1 MKKQIL
7 LVLFSLFL
15 FINLS
20 FSNTYYWIGGK
31 GNWSNT
37 AHWSTTSGGITASAL
52 PVSNDNVVFDNNSAL
67 AISDTVFIDA
77 PVNVNIFDFSAVVN
91 SFVFSSSLVSIQING
106 DLRSNG
112 SVIFDWTGKFVL
124 SPISNAFITS
134 NGATWQNDFEKIGTD
149 TLTFND
155 NFSCE
160 KDFYVDNGVFNANS
174 KTLSFNS
181 FYSTLPNT
189 RNFKL
194 SNSTID
200 LNGQNWNINS
210 TTATLTHTGGTLNL
224 KYADTT
230 LFTGGALSYNIVK
243 VDSGDLKVYN
253 NNNFN
258 YLELV
263 NDTSS
268 LTINNGA
275 LQQIDSLVTHG
286 NCKSSIVIKSINPA
300 LASAQIMKTGYST
313 LLGSFLT
320 INNVDG
326 VTTGGKIYN
335 IQISDTSNGADNW
348 TNVGKK
354 FYWINNTGNWSDSA
368 HWSFASN
375 GSRCECLPGA
385 LDSVYFDMNSFSTA
399 NQEVIIDQDIHFGYM
414 DWSTSTNNP
423 TLRLTYNMFS
433 NGSVNFQPNLSV
445 VKDNLFQRLEFNKKG
460 VFNPNSASI
469 ACNIALNMD
478 SPSDTLLLGGYFHM
492 LDSTVFYQLCGKFL
506 TQGNNITASSIQIVD
521 TSAARTKYMNLS
533 SSTVT
538 LSAGFN
544 SEGIT
549 SNFTFESGTS
559 NLSISSNNLLNYLTT
574 EGLTFN
580 NVTLKFPKLI
590 SNISPYNPVPQ
601 RIAGDN
607 SFKKLTILK
616 KSYIQIDSNSVQTID
631 DTLIVKGTCK
641 DSIFL
646 FSNNPTLPASFS
658 KTSGALSM
666 QYVNLK
672 GIKGLGGATHT
683 AYFSKNAG
691 NNTNWTF
698 NTTKEV
704 ASAFTITGSHC
715 YGDTM
720 NVNNTTVAFSGNS
733 SDLSTKWYFGDRS
746 TYYYV
751 NPPTDSTI
759 INYISRDTT
768 KHRFTASGDVNVMLV
783 STNNLNGC
791 TDTARAIVHINKP
804 LVYVIPSASVNNV
817 TICAG
822 DSLKFDISSNV
833 PNATF
838 ETFLNNISQNTPSV
852 NDTIF
857 KSTSFNNLDTV
868 KFIAYENG
876 CASDSI
882 PFFAIK
888 VKSLP
893 IINWT
898 SNDADTAICIG
909 NSVTFTSTG
918 TGLYQYFVNG
928 GSVTNFI
935 KSGLYTTTGLANGDQ
950 VTVIG
955 KDTLTN
961 CMNTTQA
968 MIYTVNPLPLTTLSE
983 STGSNT
989 ICVGDAVTFTAA
1001 GASTYQFF
1009 VDGVA
1014 VSSIGGNTWTTST
1027 LTTGKVV
1034 SVIGYSSTG
1043 CIKTAPQTFT
1053 YTVNQLPNATL
1064 TSTDADASI
1073 CSGTPVT
1080 FNASGGALYQYF
1092 INGISQGAQSSTST
1106 LSTSSLTNG
1115 NSVTVEVEFSGCK
1128 KVSTPI
1134 VFTVLSSPTTTLVSS
1149 DLDASIC
1156 AGTSVTFTAGGAST
1170 YQFFVNG
1177 VSQGSSSATNTFT
1190 TSSLINGQTV
1200 RVTGTS
1206 NTCPVSSA
1214 LTFTVLSL
1222 PTVPL
1227 FSNDPDNTICFGDPI
1242 TLTSAN
1248 CSTYELF
1255 ANNVS
1260 QGLAQVSQTFNP
1272 SLAAGSNALKVIG
1285 TGANGCSTT
1294 SSILTVQV
1302 NSIPSVT
1309 LSSTDIDNTICA
1321 GESVTFSGAG
1331 STNYQFFINGI
1342 PQGSLSP
1349 TATLTTSNLL
1359 NGQIISMTGST
1370 LGCASNSNTLTF
1382 TVNSIPSVSLS
1393 SSDANNVF
1401 CEGDAV
1407 TLTAAGATSY
1417 QFLLNNVVQ
1426 GLTSTTNTYNA
1437 STLTAGTYTLQV
1449 VGYQNNC
1456 SRSASNTLI
1465 VNGLPTATLTSNDA
1479 DNIICSG
1486 QNVTYTSTGGSL
1498 YLFKIDNVNQGSASP
1513 LSTIS
1518 FSNLVNG
1525 NVISVVV
1532 STPEGCLNS
1541 ASVAP
1546 ITVNTTPT
1554 ATISSSDVDH
1564 QICIGDNVTFSST
1577 GASNYEFFVNN
1588 VSQGAAS
1595 TSSSF
1600 SSSSLADNDV
1610 IKVTLTTLGCSATS
1624 TPITFTV
1631 HNYPTVTL
1639 TNNGGNQL
1647 CTGASTN
1654 LTALGANNYQFAV
1667 NGSTVGAFSTSNT
1680 FSAAVNNGDVISVS
1694 GETFGCISNASS
1706 SITFIVNTYPT
1717 ISAISSDADNVICLN
1732 DNINFTTTG
1741 ATTYTYQL
1749 NGTNLQTGTTGTYS
1763 LNTLQNN
1770 DVISVTGYNGT
1781 CASTPTS
1788 FTFTVHS
1795 MNLGLSASPSNLI
1808 CSGDAVSFTATG
1820 ANQYQFFV
1828 NGISQ
1833 GALSNQSTFNSSTLN
1848 NLDQITFTGYSTT
1861 TQCTQNYADFINMNV
1876 IAQPTI
1882 TASNTTFCQGDS
1894 VILYSNSSTGNQ
1906 WLLNGSPISGATDTA
1921 YIVQASGNYSLET
1934 THGGLGSIWSFGQN
1948 ASGTIGDGTN
1958 INTIN
1963 PTQANTALNFED
1975 LSSGSDFVIG
1985 LTSLGNVYSWGD
1997 NSSGQLGNGTYTATN
2012 SPIQVPTLASIKT
2025 IATTE
2030 MSAMAVT
2037 QTGGAYVWGN
2047 NTLGQLST
2055 GNTSVI
2061 NFPYLNPSLTNI
2073 DSIAGGRNHFVI
2085 LKNDGTVWAVGN
2097 NDYGQLG
2104 TGNQTGSMSAQQV
2117 SGLSNIVSVGAGE
2130 YNSFAINA
2138 AGDLYVWGNNGA
2150 GQLGLNDITNRLTP
2164 TLSSLKNITNAQGGA
2179 NHSVFLTSSNTVYTS
2194 GNNTFG
2200 QLGTGNNSE
2209 SLIPTLVG
2217 LNGISQISA
2226 GQYTTIL
2233 KKLDN
2238 SVYGF
2243 GSTIEGQLATTSVTS
2258 INVPTQISNLYGVG
2272 FVESG
2277 KTTTYCIYQ
2286 EEQACST
2293 SGTTITML
2301 SSLPVTITENNG
2313 VLSTVSGDS
2322 YQWYLNGFAI
2332 TSATNQSLTITG
2344 NGFYSV
2350 SVTYSS
2356 GCVGT
2361 SPDFAYNVVGIDELS
2376 SNISIFPN
2384 PTNGLVTISTNRL
2397 ENGTSTIQVKDL
2409 SGRIVLDPIT
2419 ITSATSQVDLF
2430 NLNEGMYII
2439 EIVSNNTILSRKSI
2453 VKKN

>member
-7 LVLFSLFL
+7 LTLFSLFL
-15 FINLS
+15 FANLS
-20 FSNTYYWIGGK
+20 FSATYYWIGGK
-31 GNWSNT
+31 GSWSNN
-37 AHWSTTSGGITASAL
+37 AHWSITSGGLTAGATPAISDS
-52 PVSNDNVVFDNNSAL
+52 VIFDNNSSL
-67 AISDTVFIDA
+67 NAIDTVFMDA
-77 PVNVNIFDFSAVVN
+77 AINVNLFDFSAVGN
-91 SFVFSSSLVSIQING
+91 PFVFSSSLVSIQING
-106 DLRSNG
+106 DLSSNG
-112 SVIFDWTGKFVL
+112 SAIFDWSGKFVL

-134 NGATWQNDFEKIGTD
+134 NGATWQNDFQKIGTD

-155 NFSCE
+155 NFSSVN
-160 KDFYVDNGVFNANS
+160 DFYVDNGVFNANS
-174 KTLSFNS
+174 KTLILNS
-181 FYSTLPNT
+181 FYSTLANT

-200 LNGQNWNINS
+200 VNGQNWNINS

-243 VDSGDLKVYN
+243 VDTGDLKVFN

-300 LASAQIMKTGYST
+300 LASAQIKKTGYST
-313 LLGSFLT
+313 FLGSFLT

-326 VTTGGKIYN
+326 VTTGGKTYN
-335 IQISDTSNGADNW
+335 IQISDTSNGAANW

-368 HWSFASN
+368 HWSFTSN
-375 GSRCECLPGA
+375 GSRCDCLPGA
-385 LDSVYFDMNSFSTA
+385 LDSVYFDLNSFSIS
-399 NQEVIIDQDIHFGYM
+399 NQQVKVNQDVHFGYM

-423 TLRLTYNMFS
+423 TLRLTYDMYS
-433 NGSVNFQPNLSV
+433 NGSVYFQPNLKV
-445 VKDNLFQRLEFNKKG
+445 IKDSAFQRLEFNKKG
-460 VFNPNSASI
+460 TFNPNSASI
-469 ACNIALNMD
+469 SCNVSLNMD
-478 SPSDTLLLGGYFHM
+478 TPSDTLNLGGFFHM
-492 LDSTVFYQLCGKFL
+492 LDSTAFYHSAGKFL
-506 TQGNNITASSIQIVD
+506 TQGNNITAGSIQIVD
-521 TSAARTKYMNLS
+521 TTAARTKYMNLS

-549 SNFTFESGTS
+549 SNFTFVSGTS
-559 NLSISSNNLLNYLTT
+559 NISISSNNLLNYLTT
-574 EGLTFN
+574 EGLAFN

-590 SNISPYNPVPQ
+590 SNIAPYNPIPQ
-601 RIAGDN
+601 RIAGNN
-607 SFKKLTILK
+607 SFKSLTILK
-616 KSYIQIDSNSVQTID
+616 KSYIQIDSNSVQTIV
-631 DTLIVKGTCK
+631 DTLIANGTCK
-641 DSIFL
+641 DTIFL
-646 FSNNPTLPASFS
+646 YSNNPTLPASFS
-658 KTSGALSM
+658 KTSGVLTMECAHL
-666 QYVNLK
+666 N
-672 GIKGLGGATHT
+672 GINGMGGASST
-683 AYFSKNAG
+683 AYFSIDAG

-698 NTTKEV
+698 DATKPV

-715 YGDTM
+715 FGDTL
-720 NVNNTTVAFSGNS
+720 NINNSTIAFSGNPF
-733 SDLSTKWYFGDRS
+733 DVSTKWFFGDGS
-746 TYYYV
+746 TSYYA
-751 NPPTDSTI
+751 NPPTDSTVI
-759 INYISRDTT
+759 DYITADTN
-768 KHRFTASGDVNVMLV
+768 KHRFIISGDVNVVLV
-783 STNNLNGC
+783 STYNLNQC
-791 TDTARAIVHINKP
+791 TDTARLVVHINKP
-804 LVYVIPSASVNNV
+804 TISVIPSISNL
-817 TICAG
+817 TICSG
-822 DSLKFDISSNV
+822 DSLKFDISSEIT
-833 PNATF
+833 NATF
-838 ETFLNNISQNTPSV
+838 ETFVNNVSQNTPSI

-857 KSTSFNNLDTV
+857 KSTTFSDLDTV
-868 KFIAYENG
+868 KFVTYENG
-876 CASDSI
+876 CISDSI
-882 PFFAIK
+882 PFFEIH

-898 SNDADTAICIG
+898 SNDADTSICIG
-909 NSVTFTSTG
+909 SPVTFTSTG
-918 TGLYQYFVNG
+918 TDLYRYLVNG
-928 GSVTNFI
+928 TSATGLLS
-935 KSGLYTTTGLANGDQ
+935 SGLFTTSNLTNGDQ

-955 KDTLTN
+955 KNTTTN
-961 CMNTTQA
+961 CIDTTQA
-968 MIYTVNPLPLTTLSE
+968 MVFTVNPLPLTTLSE

-1014 VSSIGGNTWTTST
+1014 VTSIGGNTWTTST
-1027 LTTGKVV
+1027 LTSGKVV
-1034 SVIGYSSTG
+1034 SVVGHSSTG
-1043 CIKTAPQTFT
+1043 CIKTAPQTFA
-1053 YTVNQLPNATL
+1053 YTVNPLPNAIL
-1064 TSTDADASI
+1064 TSSDADASI

-1080 FNASGGALYQYF
+1080 FNASGGALYQFF
-1092 INGISQGAQSSTST
+1092 INGVSQGAQSPTST
-1106 LSTSSLTNG
+1106 LSSSSLTNG
-1115 NSVTVEVEFSGCK
+1115 NSVTVEVEFSGCR
-1128 KVSTPI
+1128 KVSSPI
-1134 VFTVLSSPTTTLVSS
+1134 VFTVLTSPTTTLVSS
-1149 DLDASIC
+1149 DIDASIC
-1156 AGTSVTFTAGGAST
+1156 SGTSVTFTASGAST

-1177 VSQGSSSATNTFT
+1177 VSQGASSATNTFT
-1190 TSSLINGQTV
+1190 TSSLTNGQTV

-1260 QGLAQVSQTFNP
+1260 QGAAQVSQTFNT
-1272 SLAAGSNALKVIG
+1272 SLTTGSNALKVIG

-1294 SSILTVQV
+1294 SSIITVQV
-1302 NSIPSVT
+1302 NAIPTVT
-1309 LSSTDIDNTICA
+1309 LSSSDVDNTICA
-1321 GESVTFSGAG
+1321 GESVTFSGTG

-1359 NGQIISMTGST
+1359 NGQIISMSGST

-1382 TVNSIPSVSLS
+1382 TVNSIPTVSLS

-1407 TLTAAGATSY
+1407 TLTASGATTY
-1417 QFLLNNVVQ
+1417 QFLLNSVAQ
-1426 GLTSTTNTYNA
+1426 GITSTTNTYNA

-1456 SRSASNTLI
+1456 SRSTSNTLI
-1465 VNGLPTATLTSNDA
+1465 VNGLPTATLTSNDV

-1513 LSTIS
+1513 ISSIS
-1518 FSNLVNG
+1518 FPNLVNG
-1525 NVISVVV
+1525 NIVSVVV
-1532 STPEGCLNS
+1532 STPEGCINS
-1541 ASVAP
+1541 NSVSP

-1554 ATISSSDVDH
+1554 ATISSSDVDQ
-1564 QICIGDNVTFSST
+1564 QICIGDNVTFSSV
-1577 GASNYEFFVNN
+1577 GATNYEFFVNN
-1588 VSQGAAS
+1588 VSQGTAS
-1595 TSSSF
+1595 ATSSF

-1647 CTGASTN
+1647 CVGANTN

-1667 NGSTVGAFSTSNT
+1667 NGTAIGGFTTSNI
-1680 FSAAVNNGDVISVS
+1680 FSSAVNNGDVISVS
-1694 GETFGCISNASS
+1694 GETFGCVSNASS
-1706 SITFIVNTYPT
+1706 SITFIVNSYPI
-1717 ISAISSDADNVICLN
+1717 ISVISSDVDNIICLN
-1732 DNINFTTTG
+1732 DNVNFTSSG

-1749 NGTNLQTGTTGTYS
+1749 NGNNLQTGTNSTYS

-1770 DVISVTGYNGT
+1770 DVISVTGFNGT
-1781 CASTPTS
+1781 CASAPTAI
-1788 FTFTVHS
+1788 TFTVNS

-1808 CSGDAVSFTATG
+1808 CSGDAVTFTATG

-1828 NGISQ
+1828 NGTSQ
-1833 GALSNQSTFNSSTLN
+1833 GVLSNQSTFNSSNLN

-1894 VILYSNSSTGNQ
+1894 VILYSNSPTGNQ

-1963 PTQANTALNFED
+1963 PTQANTALNFEE
-1975 LSSGSDFVIG
+1975 LSSGSDFVLA
-1985 LTSLGNVYSWGD
+1985 LTSTGNVYSWGE

-2037 QTGGAYVWGN
+2037 QTGGVYVWGN

-2073 DSIAGGRNHFVI
+2073 DTIAGGRNHFVI
-2085 LKNDGTVWAVGN
+2085 LKNDGTVWTVGN

-2104 TGNQTGSMSAQQV
+2104 IGNQTGSMSAQQV

-2272 FVESG
+2272 FVEAG

-2301 SSLPVTITENNG
+2301 SSPPVTITENNG

-2332 TSATNQSLTITG
+2332 TGATNQSLTITG

-2350 SVTYSS
+2350 SVSYSS

-2361 SPDFAYNVVGIDELS
+2361 SPDFAYNVVGLDELTS
-2376 SNISIFPN
+2376 SISIFPN
-2384 PTNGLVTISTNRL
+2384 PTNGLVTICTNRV
-2397 ENGTSTIQVKDL
+2397 ENGTATIQVKDL

-2419 ITSATSQVDLF
+2419 ISSATSQVDLF

>member
-7 LVLFSLFL
+7 FTLFTLFL
-15 FINLS
+15 FVNIS
-20 FSNTYYWIGGK
+20 FSTTYYWIGGK
-31 GNWSNT
+31 GSWSNS
-37 AHWSTTSGGITASAL
+37 AHWSITSGGTTAAAT
-52 PVSNDNVVFDNNSAL
+52 PAAND
-67 AISDTVFIDA
+67 
-77 PVNVNIFDFSAVVN
+77 
-91 SFVFSSSLVSIQING
+91 
-106 DLRSNG
+106 
-112 SVIFDWTGKFVL
+112 SVIFDNHSALTTIDTVFLDVAVPVNLFKFSAVGNAFVFKSTLPTFEIDGDLIANGSAIFSWSGKFVMN
-124 SPISNAFITS
+124 PISNGKITS
-134 NGATWQNDFEKIGTD
+134 NGQNWKNDFQKVGVD
-149 TLTFND
+149 TLTFID
-155 NFSCE
+155 DFSST
-160 KDFYVDNGVFNANS
+160 KDFYVDNGVFNTNS
-174 KTLSFNS
+174 KTISLNN
-181 FYSTLPNT
+181 FYSTIANT

-194 SNSTID
+194 SNSII
-200 LNGQNWNINS
+200 NVSGQNWNINS
-210 TTATLTHTGGTLNL
+210 TTATLTHTGGTINLN
-224 KYADTT
+224 YIDTV
-230 LFTGGALSYNIVK
+230 LFTGGSLSYNNVK
-243 VDSGDLKVYN
+243 VTTGDLKVYN
-253 NNNFN
+253 NNTFK

-268 LTINNGA
+268 LTINNGD

-286 NCKSSIVIKSINPA
+286 NCKSSIAIKSINPA
-300 LASAQIMKTGYST
+300 LASAQIKKTGYST
-313 LLGSFLT
+313 FLGSFLT

-326 VTTGGKIYN
+326 ITTGGKTYN
-335 IQISDTSNGADNW
+335 IQITDTLNGAANW
-348 TNVGKK
+348 TYVGKK
-354 FYWINNTGNWSDSA
+354 FYWINNTGNWTDSA

-375 GSRCECLPGA
+375 GSRCNCLPGA
-385 LDSVYFDMNSFSTA
+385 LDSVYFDMNSFNLV
-399 NQEVIIDQDIHFGYM
+399 NQQVKVNQDVHFGYM
-414 DWSTSTNNP
+414 DWLTSTNNP
-423 TLRLTYNMFS
+423 TLRLTYDMYS
-433 NGSVNFQPNLSV
+433 NGSVYLQPNLKV
-445 VKDNLFQRLEFNKKG
+445 IKDSAFQRLEFNKKG
-460 VFNPNSASI
+460 TFNPNSASI
-469 ACNIALNMD
+469 ACNVSLSMD
-478 SPSDTLLLGGYFHM
+478 TPSDTLKLGGYFHM
-492 LDSTVFYQLCGKFL
+492 LDSTAFYQSSGKFL
-506 TQGNNITASSIQIVD
+506 TQGNNITAGSIQIVD

-544 SEGIT
+544 SEGIS
-549 SNFTFESGTS
+549 SNFTFVSGTS

-590 SNISPYNPVPQ
+590 SNISPFNPIPQ

-616 KSYIQIDSNSVQTID
+616 KSYIQIDSNSVQTIVD
-631 DTLIVKGTCK
+631 SLIVKGTCK

-646 FSNNPTLPASFS
+646 YSNKPTMPASFS

-666 QYVNLK
+666 QYANLK

-683 AYFSKNAG
+683 AYFSKNGG
-691 NNTNWTF
+691 NNANWTF
-698 NTTKEV
+698 NTSKEV

-720 NVNNTTVAFSGNS
+720 NVNNTTVAFSGNP
-733 SDLSTKWYFGDRS
+733 SDFSTKWYFGDGS
-746 TYYYV
+746 INYYA

-759 INYISRDTT
+759 ISYLSHDTT
-768 KHRFTASGDVNVMLV
+768 KHRFTASGDLNVMLV
-783 STNNLNGC
+783 STNISNQC
-791 TDTARAIVHINKP
+791 TDTAKAIVHINKP
-804 LVYVIPSASVNNV
+804 LINVVPSVNNV

-822 DSLKFDISSNV
+822 DSLKFDISSNI
-833 PNATF
+833 PAATF
-838 ETFLNNISQNTPSV
+838 ETFLNNVSQNTASI

-857 KSTSFNNLDTV
+857 KSTAFNNLDTV
-868 KFIAYENG
+868 KFVAYENG
-876 CASDSI
+876 CPSDTI
-882 PFFAIK
+882 PTFI
-888 VKSLP
+888 VHVNNLP
-893 IINWT
+893 VINWT
-898 SNDADTAICIG
+898 SSDTDTSICTG
-909 NSVTFTSTG
+909 SSVTFTSTG
-918 TGLYQYFVNG
+918 TDLYHYFVNG
-928 GSVTNFI
+928 GSVTSFI
-935 KSGLYTTTGLANGDQ
+935 SSGLYTTSSLVNGDH

-955 KDTLTN
+955 KNTTTN
-961 CMNTTQA
+961 CIDTTQA
-968 MIYTVNPLPLTTLSE
+968 MIFTVNPLPSTTLSE
-983 STGSNT
+983 STGSNL
-989 ICVGDAVTFTAA
+989 ICAGNAVTFTAS

-1014 VSSIGGNTWTTST
+1014 VTAIGGNTWTTTT

-1034 SVIGYSSTG
+1034 SVVGHSAAG
-1043 CIKTAPQTFT
+1043 CIKKAPQTYT
-1053 YTVNQLPNATL
+1053 YTVNPLPNATL

-1092 INGISQGAQSSTST
+1092 INGISQGAQSPTST
-1106 LSTSSLTNG
+1106 LSSSSLTNG

-1134 VFTVLSSPTTTLVSS
+1134 VFTVLSSPTTTIVSS
-1149 DLDASIC
+1149 DIDASIC
-1156 AGTSVTFTAGGAST
+1156 AGTSVTFTASGAST

-1177 VSQGSSSATNTFT
+1177 VSQGASSATNTFT
-1190 TSSLINGQTV
+1190 TSSLTNGQTV

-1242 TLTSAN
+1242 TFTSAN
-1248 CSTYELF
+1248 CSTYQLF
-1255 ANNVS
+1255 ANNIS
-1260 QGLAQVSQTFNP
+1260 QGAAQVSPTFNP
-1272 SLAAGSNALKVIG
+1272 SLASGSIALKVIG
-1285 TGANGCSTT
+1285 TGANGCTAT
-1294 SSILTVQV
+1294 SSIVTVQV
-1302 NSIPSVT
+1302 NAIPSVI

-1321 GESVTFSGAG
+1321 GESVTFSGSG

-1342 PQGSLSP
+1342 PQGGLSP
-1349 TATLTTSNLL
+1349 TSTLTTSNLL
-1359 NGQIISMTGST
+1359 NGQVISMTGST

-1382 TVNSIPSVSLS
+1382 TVNTIPNVTLS

-1401 CEGDAV
+1401 CAGDAV
-1407 TLTAAGATSY
+1407 TLNASGASTY
-1417 QFLLNNVVQ
+1417 QFFLNNVAQ
-1426 GLTSTTNTYNA
+1426 GLTSATNTFNA
-1437 STLTAGTYTLQV
+1437 SSLSAGTYTLQV

-1456 SRSASNTLI
+1456 SRSTSNTLI
-1465 VNGLPTATLTSNDA
+1465 VNGLPTATLVSNDL

-1498 YLFKIDNVNQGSASP
+1498 YLFKKDNVNQGSASP
-1513 LSTIS
+1513 LSSIS

-1532 STPEGCLNS
+1532 STTEGCINTATLT
-1541 ASVAP
+1541 P

-1554 ATISSSDVDH
+1554 ATITSSDIDH

-1577 GASNYEFFVNN
+1577 GAMNYEFFVNN
-1588 VSQGAAS
+1588 ISQGIAS
-1595 TSSSF
+1595 TTNTF
-1600 SSSSLADNDV
+1600 STTNLADNDA

-1631 HNYPTVTL
+1631 HNYPTVSL

-1667 NGSTVGAFSTSNT
+1667 NGSTVGGFSTSNT

-1694 GETFGCISNASS
+1694 GETFGCISNSSS

-1717 ISAISSDADNVICLN
+1717 ISAISSDADNIICLN

-1781 CASTPTS
+1781 CASSPTS

-1795 MNLGLSASPSNLI
+1795 MNLGLTASPSNLI
-1808 CSGDAVSFTATG
+1808 CSGDAVTFTATG
-1820 ANQYQFFV
+1820 ASQYQFFV
-1828 NGISQ
+1828 NGTSQ

-1861 TQCTQNYADFINMNV
+1861 TQCIQNYSDFINMNV

-1882 TASNTTFCQGDS
+1882 TTSNTTFCQGDS

-1906 WLLNGSPISGATDTA
+1906 WLLNGSPILGATDTS
-1921 YIVQASGNYSLET
+1921 YIVHTTGNYSLET
-1934 THGGLGSIWSFGQN
+1934 THGGLGTIWSFGQN

-1963 PTQANTALNFED
+1963 PTQANTALSFEEI
-1975 LSSGSDFVIG
+1975 SSGSDFVIA
-1985 LTSLGNVYSWGD
+1985 LTSTGNVYSWGD
-1997 NSSGQLGNGTYTATN
+1997 NSSGQLGNGTYTASN
-2012 SPIQVPTLASIKT
+2012 SPIQVPTLGSIKT

-2030 MSAMAVT
+2030 MSVMAVN
-2037 QTGGAYVWGN
+2037 QSGGVYVWGN
-2047 NTLGQLST
+2047 NTLGQLGT

-2061 NFPYLNPSLTNI
+2061 NFPYLNTSLTSV
-2073 DSIAGGRNHFVI
+2073 DSVAGGRNHFVV
-2085 LKNDGTVWAVGN
+2085 LKNDGTVWTVGN

-2104 TGNQTGSMSAQQV
+2104 TGNQTGSMSAQHV
-2117 SGLSNIVSVGAGE
+2117 IGLTNIVSVGAGE

-2179 NHSVFLTSSNTVYTS
+2179 NHSVFLTSSETVYTS

-2200 QLGTGNNSE
+2200 QLGNGNNTE
-2209 SLIPTLVG
+2209 SLIPTLVA

-2238 SVYGF
+2238 SIYGF

-2272 FVESG
+2272 FVEAG

-2301 SSLPVTITENNG
+2301 SSPPVTITENNG
-2313 VLSTVSGDS
+2313 VLSTVSGVS

-2332 TSATNQSLTITG
+2332 SGATNQSLTITG

-2361 SPDFAYNVVGIDELS
+2361 SPDFAYNVVGLEELTS
-2376 SNISIFPN
+2376 SISIFPN
-2384 PTNGLVTISTNRL
+2384 PTNGLVTISTNRV
-2397 ENGTSTIQVKDL
+2397 ENGTATIQVKDL
-2409 SGRIVLDPIT
+2409 SGRIVLDSIT
-2419 ITSATSQVDLF
+2419 IASTSSQVDLF

-2439 EIVSNNTILSRKSI
+2439 EIVSNNKILSRSSI